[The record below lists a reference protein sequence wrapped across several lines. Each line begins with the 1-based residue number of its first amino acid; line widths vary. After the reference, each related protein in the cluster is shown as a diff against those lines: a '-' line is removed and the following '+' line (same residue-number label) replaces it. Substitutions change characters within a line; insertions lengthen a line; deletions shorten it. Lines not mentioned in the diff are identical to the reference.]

1 MRSAASLLLLC
12 LLAPAHA
19 EKKPPQAVEQVAEAV
34 RKSVVVVTVPG
45 RDGRQTGLGTGFVVG
60 DGLIATNMHVIGEAR
75 RVSVEL
81 ADGKK
86 YEAIAI
92 HAFDRKLD
100 LAVIRIDAKGLP
112 ILALGDSSRV
122 KAGQPV
128 VAIGNPRGLKHSVVS
143 GVVSSRRVMD
153 GRPMLQV
160 AIPVEPGNSGGP
172 LVDMEGRVLGVLTSK
187 SLVTPNLGFAA
198 AVNSLK
204 QLLQKPNTVA
214 MSAWLTIGALD
225 AEEWKPM
232 LGSRW
237 RQRAG
242 RILAETPGSG
252 FGGRSYCLSL
262 QEVPA
267 LPFEATV
274 TVKLDDEAGAAGL
287 IFHADDEGR
296 HYGFYPSGGGLRLT
310 RFDGPDVY
318 SWKILA
324 QKRSPHYRRGEWNT
338 LKVRL
343 AKDGIRCYV
352 NDQLVIESED
362 TARTAG
368 KVGLA
373 KFRNTR
379 AEFKHFRVAKKLPP
393 LGVPAATAA
402 RIKKALA
409 GLEMPAATPELLQ
422 KLSGEGTASLKVL
435 RDRAKHLEAQA
446 AQLRRLA
453 KAVHAKSVI
462 DELVKVLS
470 AQEGKVDLL
479 HAALMIARLDND
491 ELNVDAYR
499 REVERMAKRVAGRL
513 PKEAGDK
520 AKLAALN
527 KYLFAAR
534 GFHGSRG
541 DYYHRANSYL
551 NEVLD
556 DREGL
561 PITLSVVYIEL
572 GRRLGLKLEGVGLP
586 GHFVVRHV
594 PAKGEAQL
602 IDAYEGGKP
611 LSRAEAA
618 KKVEDITGAKLEDRF
633 LAAVTPREIIVRMLN
648 NLLRIAQK
656 EEDFEGSV
664 RYLDAIIA
672 LVPDAGR
679 ERGLRAL
686 ARYQLGDR
694 KGALADL
701 DWILEKMPE
710 GIDLAG
716 VRAIRRRIAGPEQ

>member
-1 MRSAASLLLLC
+1 MRSAALLLLC
-12 LLAPAHA
+12 LCVPARA
-19 EKKPPQAVEQVAEAV
+19 DDKPTKTVEQVAEAV
-34 RKSVVVVTVPG
+34 RPSIVVITVPG
-45 RDGRQTGLGTGFVVG
+45 RDGRQTALGTGFVVG
-60 DGLIATNMHVIGEAR
+60 DGLIATNLHVVGEAR
-75 RVSVEL
+75 PATVEL

-86 YEAIAI
+86 YEASAI

-100 LAVIRIDAKGLP
+100 LAVVRIKAKGLP
-112 ILALGDSSRV
+112 VLALADSARI

-128 VAIGNPRGLKHSVVS
+128 VAVGNPRGLKHSVVA
-143 GVVSSRRVMD
+143 GVISSRRVID

-160 AIPVEPGNSGGP
+160 AIPVEQGNSGGP
-172 LVDMEGRVLGVLTSK
+172 LVDMEGRVLGVMTSK
-187 SLVTPNLGFAA
+187 SLVTPNLGFAV

-204 QLLQKPNTVA
+204 RLLNKPNTVA

-225 AEEWKPM
+225 PEEWKPM

-242 RILAETPGSG
+242 RIVAETPGDG

-262 QEVPA
+262 QPVPA
-267 LPFEATV
+267 LPCEATV
-274 TVKLDDEAGAAGL
+274 TVKLDDESGAAGL
-287 IFHADDEGR
+287 IFHAEEGR

-324 QKRSPHYRRGEWNT
+324 QKRSPHYHAGEWNT

-343 AKDGIRCYV
+343 SKDGIRCYV
-352 NDQLVIESED
+352 NDQLVIESDD

-368 KVGLA
+368 KMGLA

-379 AEFKHFRVAKKLPP
+379 AEFKQFRVARKLPP
-393 LGVPAATAA
+393 LGVPAATEA

-409 GLEMPAATPELLQ
+409 DLKMPATTPELLK

-435 RDRAKHLEAQA
+435 RDQAKQLEAQA

-453 KAVHAKSVI
+453 KAVHAQGVI
-462 DELVKVLS
+462 DELVKVL
-470 AQEGKVDLL
+470 AAKEGKVDLL
-479 HAALMIARLDND
+479 HAALLIARLDND
-491 ELNVDAYR
+491 ELDVEAYR
-499 REVERMAKRVAGRL
+499 REVERLAKKLAGRL
-513 PKEAGDK
+513 PKDADDK

-527 KYLFAAR
+527 KYLFTER
-534 GFHGSRG
+534 GFHGSRA

-586 GHFVVRHV
+586 GHFVVRHI

-618 KKVEDITGAKLEDRF
+618 KKVEDITGAKWEEGF
-633 LAAVTPREIIVRMLN
+633 LAAVAPREVIVRMLN
-648 NLLRIAQK
+648 NLLRIAQR
-656 EEDFEGSV
+656 EQDFEGSA

-672 LVPDAGR
+672 LVPDAAR

-686 ARYQLGDR
+686 ARFQLGDK

-710 GIDLAG
+710 DIDLDG
-716 VRAIRRRIAGPEQ
+716 VRTIRRRIAGPDR